1 MKFSN
6 MKKLSR
12 IRFLL
17 LGLTVILAVFSCGKP
32 AADPDDLPE
41 FNPNKPQKEDPL
53 PDAGTLSPKDGFL
66 AMGFV
71 LDAETGKG
79 IPNVVVSDGWNCVK
93 TDSKG
98 IYYLPA
104 ESGKCRT
111 IFVITP
117 GDYEPP
123 MTDGIFSGYRKR
135 GLKATTAQ
143 QFDFTL
149 RKRTTDAGH
158 FKALMIADIQIRK
171 TGQYYEMAQEYFRG
185 VKEMYKNEALPTYI
199 FSLGDL
205 VFAGGS
211 RNAVSESMDDYK
223 KFISSSGLPSFQVI
237 GNHDHWPQAKAPFYE
252 ATDGYYQRFGPVNY
266 AVNIGKIHFV
276 ILDDMDWGEYADV
289 DAAFR
294 SGLNEEGLAFVRND
308 LALVPKTTPVMICT
322 HVQMTWFKG
331 TSYWSTQHHK
341 ELFEAL
347 AGRDAHFWF
356 GHNHQNG
363 NYVYTS
369 SQLAQYG
376 IKSLSSHGVARSCG
390 GLYQAGRIFS
400 TDGVPWNV
408 IEVEFSGSSLKY
420 HQKTFPYTCPN
431 TTYKAEF
438 PDDVW
443 VISPDLAGDGYVWCN
458 PYMYDNTWSIPE
470 WWENGSKVSDMEDM
484 RTTLM
489 YDPYFRWAC
498 TSIHNVG
505 LGDEVKHDHIFR
517 IKPSEG
523 VKEGEVHV
531 TDRFGNAYV
540 RKVSW

>member
-1 MKFSN
+1 MKS
-6 MKKLSR
+6 SR
-12 IRFLL
+12 IFFLI
-17 LGLTVILAVFSCGKP
+17 LTASLAVFSCGSP
-32 AADPDDLPE
+32 GADPDDIPE
-41 FNPNKPQKEDPL
+41 FKPNEKPSIVDPV
-53 PDAGTLSPKDGFL
+53 PEAGVVPPKDGFL

-71 LDAETGKG
+71 KDAETGNG

-104 ESGKCRT
+104 KSGKSRA

-123 MTDGIFSGYRKR
+123 MTDGIFSGYVKR
-135 GLKATTAQ
+135 GLKATAAQ

-149 RKRTTDAGH
+149 RKRSADAAH
-158 FKALMIADIQIRK
+158 FKALMVADIQINK
-171 TGQYYEMAQEYFRG
+171 NGQYYDTAREFFRG
-185 VKEMYKNEALPTYI
+185 VKEMYQNEPLPTYI

-205 VFAGGS
+205 VFSTSS
-211 RNAVSESMDDYK
+211 RNAVSQSMDDYK

-266 AVNIGKIHFV
+266 AVNIGGIHFV
-276 ILDDMDWGEYADV
+276 ILDDMDWGEYTDTEK
-289 DAAFR
+289 AFHD
-294 SGLNEEGLAFVRND
+294 GLNDEAVAFLQND
-308 LALVPKTTPVMICT
+308 LALVPKTTPVMVCM
-322 HVQMTWFKG
+322 HVPMTWFKG
-331 TSYWSTQHHK
+331 SSYWTTLHHK
-341 ELFEAL
+341 EFMTAL
-347 AGRDAHFWF
+347 SRHDVHVWY
-356 GHNHQNG
+356 GHTHHNA

-369 SQLAQYG
+369 DQLAQYG
-376 IKSLSSHGVARSCG
+376 IKSMSSHSVARSCG
-390 GLYQAGRIFS
+390 GLYMAGRVFS

-408 IEVEFSGSSLKY
+408 VEVEFNGKSLTY

-438 PDDVW
+438 SDDVW
-443 VISPDLAGDGYVWCN
+443 AIGPDLTGDGYVWCN
-458 PYMYDNTWSIPE
+458 PYMYDNAWSLPE
-470 WWENGSKVSDMEDM
+470 WWENGTKVSVMEDM
-484 RTTLM
+484 SLSTLF
-489 YDPYFRWAC
+489 DPYYLWAC
-498 TSIHNVG
+498 TNVHH
-505 LGDEVKHDHIFR
+505 LTSDDEVKHAHLFR
-517 IKPSEG
+517 VKPSEG